1 MKQSPLR
8 LRIALLSTMLSGAVM
23 ILFGAAAWWTISSQK
38 TAALDARI
46 RALATRQPGW
56 MTQQRDFQRLE
67 DNIAYVLNTAE
78 EATTHFLLIADPT
91 ADILHQSSTWP
102 ANLDAAPLTA
112 PLADDPAA
120 PHANT
125 ELTPS
130 PGRGR
135 GPGGGGGGPGGG
147 GGGPGGYGHGGGGQP
162 MYFTKVPEFST
173 LEAGGSTWRVG
184 RLGNDR
190 LTLVIGLNADATRSE
205 LRQLRKV
212 GLIALP
218 AALLLIAS
226 GGWIVAGRALQPLQH
241 IADTASRVTARGLDQ
256 RVPDIGGDPEITRL
270 CAMLNGMMDRL
281 EAGFHQATRFSADA
295 SHELKTPLAI
305 MRGEIE
311 QAIASASPGSH
322 EQRTLNSLL
331 EETHRLGGI
340 IRSLLLL
347 SRADAGR
354 LVTTH
359 EPVDLTELLR
369 ELVEDATA
377 SAEIAGIPVKANLA
391 AGIAVSGDASLLR
404 TALLNLLGNA
414 VKHSHADGR
423 VTVDLIHQENGVR
436 LEIANTAAAIP
447 AEERE
452 VIFERF
458 ARGRHARDAAC
469 EGTGL
474 GLSLAREILTAHGGS
489 LVLAED
495 RGDGLVRFV
504 AMLPGCADCKA

>member
-8 LRIALLSTMLSGAVM
+8 LRIALLSTVLSGAVM

-67 DNIAYVLNTAE
+67 DNIAFVLNTAE
-78 EATTHFLLIADPT
+78 EATTHFLLIVDPT
-91 ADILHQSSTWP
+91 AGILHQSKTWP
-102 ANLDAAPLTA
+102 ATLDAAPWTR

-125 ELTPS
+125 EPIPS

-135 GPGGGGGGPGGG
+135 GPGGGGGGY
-147 GGGPGGYGHGGGGQP
+147 GPGGGGQP
-162 MYFTKVPEFST
+162 MHFTKVPEFST
-173 LEAGGSTWRVG
+173 LESGGSTWRVG
-184 RLGNDR
+184 RLGNNR

-226 GGWIVAGRALQPLQH
+226 GGWIVAGRALQPLQR

-311 QAIASASPGSH
+311 QAIANATPGSP

-377 SAEIAGIPVKANLA
+377 SAETSGISVETSLA

-414 VKHSHADGR
+414 VKHNQADGR
-423 VTVDLIHQENGVR
+423 VTVDLSHQENGAR

-447 AEERE
+447 AEERGA
-452 VIFERF
+452 IFERF
-458 ARGRHARDAAC
+458 ARGRHARDAVR

-489 LVLAED
+489 LELAED

-504 AMLPGCADCKA
+504 AMLPWCADCKA